1 MSQANVQTMYA
12 LVEQWNAGER
22 GLDLVAE
29 YCDPTI
35 EFESPFSS
43 VVGESYRGHAGIEQW
58 ARDVDEQFA
67 EWRLSL
73 NDVREIGDAV
83 IAIGG
88 VHGRGRA
95 SGVVFEFSSA
105 SVAYFGTDRRIRRLR
120 IYLDVSEALAAVGLE
135 E

>member
-1 MSQANVQTMYA
+1 MSPANVEIVRSM
-12 LVEQWNAGER
+12 VERWNAGER
-22 GLDLVAE
+22 GLDVVAE

-43 VVGESYRGHAGIEQW
+43 VVGEPYRGHAGVEQW
-58 ARDVDEQFA
+58 TRDIDEQFA

-73 NDVREIGDAV
+73 DDVREIGDAV

-95 SGVVFEFSSA
+95 SGVVFEFPSA
-105 SVAYFGTDRRIRRLR
+105 SVAYFGTDRRITRLR
-120 IYLDVSEALAAVGLE
+120 IYLDVSEALEAVGLE
-135 E
+135 Q